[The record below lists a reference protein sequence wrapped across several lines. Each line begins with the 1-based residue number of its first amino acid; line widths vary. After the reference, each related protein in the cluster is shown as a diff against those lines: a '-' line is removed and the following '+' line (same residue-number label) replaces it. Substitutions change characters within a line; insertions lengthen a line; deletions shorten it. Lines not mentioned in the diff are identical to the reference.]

1 MPDIDFSAL
10 NQALQMPAVE
20 AWVKIEI
27 PPAPEIPKVDWAELL
42 HLVDVSAYSNEIV
55 SLPYAAAETLA
66 PDPMVAAAMAVKATE
81 QTQQSRQRAARQPAE
96 TAPPPQSAPPPSKLQ
111 PPQPPAKPRRVR
123 RP

>member
-10 NQALQMPAVE
+10 NQTLEMPEVD

-42 HLVDVSAYSNEIV
+42 HLVDVSAYSSEIV

-81 QTQQSRQRAARQPAE
+81 QTQHSRQRAARQPAE
-96 TAPPPQSAPPPSKLQ
+96 AAPRPQTTAPPAKEQ
-111 PPQPPAKPRRVR
+111 PPTKPRRVR